1 MDKICMKCRF
11 NKGRWCNRLVVS
23 GGFGMNDRTADD
35 FLKNNQCHYF
45 VPLEKGEK
53 LVFEEKGYLNFNNS

>member
-1 MDKICMKCRF
+1 MKCRF

-23 GGFGMNDRTADD
+23 GGFGMNDRTADY

-45 VPLEKGEK
+45 EPLEKGENWFLK
-53 LVFEEKGYLNFNNS
+53 RKDI